1 MFIAFL
7 IKIIGICFGLRI
19 LETFFRKNNIPDS
32 VMTKIVSGF
41 LFFQCLHL
49 IFLPKNRWQL
59 VFIFLPILVFIGLTK
74 IYLKWLETRFQS
86 EFPDVLTNI
95 ILQMKT
101 GKSFRVSLLQSVQSA
116 PPRFCF
122 HMQRIYELVVFSQQG
137 NDKKMALKTSFL
149 NQIVLQFCQID
160 RSSFKSIEKLENFR
174 RKLVIMNQF
183 RRKSGQIRNQV
194 RMQSNI
200 LILMY
205 GLCFA
210 FVSFNFALN
219 ELKHLIFCSLLMFI
233 AGQFLVFWMGKR
245 VSWKI

>member
-1 MFIAFL
+1 MFTAFL
-7 IKIIGICFGLRI
+7 IKILGICFGLRI
-19 LETFFRKNNIPDS
+19 LESFFRKNNIPGT

-41 LFFQCLHL
+41 VIVQCFHL
-49 IFLPKNRWQL
+49 IFLTKNRWQM
-59 VFIFLPILVFIGLTK
+59 VFIFLPILIFIWLTK
-74 IYLKWLETRFQS
+74 IYLKWLENQFQS
-86 EFPDVLTNI
+86 QFPDVLTNI

-101 GKSFRVSLLQSVQSA
+101 GKSFRVSLMQSTQSA
-116 PPRFCF
+116 PSQFRF

-137 NDKKMALKTSFL
+137 NDKKMALKTRFL
-149 NQIVLQFCQID
+149 NQIVLQFYQID
-160 RSSFKSIEKLENFR
+160 RSSFKSIEKLESFR

-210 FVSFNFALN
+210 FVSFNFALR
-219 ELKHLIFCSLLMFI
+219 ELKPLIFCSIMMFI
-233 AGQFLVFWMGKR
+233 AGQFLVFWIGR
-245 VSWKI
+245 RISWRI